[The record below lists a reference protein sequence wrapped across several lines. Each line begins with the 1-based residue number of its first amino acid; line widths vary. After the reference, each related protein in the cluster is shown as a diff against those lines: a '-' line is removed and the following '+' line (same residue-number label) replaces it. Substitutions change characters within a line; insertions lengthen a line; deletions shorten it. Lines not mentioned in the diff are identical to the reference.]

1 MPPIPDYLLKLVDDP
16 GTTDIFLSGDGTEVH
31 SGAGV
36 TSLAPIV
43 ESEAEVGDLARELI
57 ELGGRR
63 LDQAQPFADV
73 YLPGGLRV
81 HAVLKSGCSS
91 KTQIS
96 IRLHNQIPLSLAQ
109 LYQRQLLT
117 EAELGLVE
125 EIIANRESFL
135 ICGATGSGKTTLLRA
150 MIAELTER
158 VITIEDVTEITGPG
172 IISLQTRSPNIEGQ
186 GEVGVR
192 ELIRQALRMRP
203 DRLVVGEVRGLEL
216 IDMLQALNTGHRGA
230 TTIHANLLTRVP
242 ERLYSIAAIANL
254 SDKALAR
261 LTKSAFDWVIA
272 IEQFSGK
279 REIVGIG
286 KFEIESDLLVVKE
299 QQGSCQ

>member
-1 MPPIPDYLLKLVDDP
+1 MTPIPDSLLKLVDDP
-16 GTTDIFLSGDGTEVH
+16 GTTDIFLSSDGTEVH
-31 SGAGV
+31 SGAGF
-36 TSLAPIV
+36 TALAPIV
-43 ESEAEVGDLARELI
+43 ESEAEVGELARELI

-73 YLPGGLRV
+73 YLTGGLRV
-81 HAVLKSGCSS
+81 HAVLKSGCCS

-150 MIAELTER
+150 MIAELRER

-172 IISLQTRSPNIEGQ
+172 IISLQTRSSNIEGQ
-186 GEVGVR
+186 GQVGVR

-203 DRLVVGEVRGLEL
+203 DRLVVGEVRGLEI

-230 TTIHANLLTRVP
+230 TTIHANSLKKVP

-254 SDKALAR
+254 SDRALAR

-279 REIVGIG
+279 RKIAGIG